1 MVDIKI
7 LLFAGCQASLM
18 THTIIQIFNFIFLDC
33 RKCILIIKNTL
44 LKSGQAKSKI
54 SKCNNRS
61 TNVSQNGS
69 VRPANEGT
77 LNTMLST
84 LDFCFEVLC
93 CCGTALALCAIS
105 MNISK
110 P

>member
-1 MVDIKI
+1 MMVY
-7 LLFAGCQASLM
+7 
-18 THTIIQIFNFIFLDC
+18 FL
-33 RKCILIIKNTL
+33 IAENVFLIIKNTL
-44 LKSGQAKSKI
+44 FKSGQAKSKI